1 MKKKTADITP
11 EDIRKQFHK
20 IYYSDIAPQMIEYEK
35 RRKKEIFKL
44 VLIELVLIF
53 AATGLIYYY
62 MQTGVFW
69 MLILFILSILSII
82 LAPIIR
88 NISFTQMLKSQCMR
102 KIVHAMGN
110 IKWESGGNIIST
122 NKLQKSN
129 LFMTFNNRSSDDTFE
144 GFYKGVNYS
153 IEEAYLW
160 FKSGS
165 GRNSVYYDV
174 FKGVIINFI
183 ANKDIENTTIV
194 ATKGDKDIKNR
205 NPLVWIIGIAVI
217 LQIYIETGIFPG
229 TLALILAII
238 AIVIM
243 SICRL
248 NSKDEH
254 VLNKIILED
263 AVFNKKYTAYSG
275 DEINGRYLLT
285 TAFMERFNNVKT
297 AFGVEKIKCSFYDK
311 YLMIAI
317 STKKNLFEIGNLY
330 TPLNSPKQLET
341 FFNEFISI
349 LKLIDYFKLDEKTGL

>member
-1 MKKKTADITP
+1 
-11 EDIRKQFHK
+11 
-20 IYYSDIAPQMIEYEK
+20 
-35 RRKKEIFKL
+35 
-44 VLIELVLIF
+44 
-53 AATGLIYYY
+53 
-62 MQTGVFW
+62 
-69 MLILFILSILSII
+69 
-82 LAPIIR
+82 
-88 NISFTQMLKSQCMR
+88 MLKSQCMR

-144 GFYKGVNYS
+144 GFYKSVNYS

-248 NSKDEH
+248 NSKD
-254 VLNKIILED
+254 
-263 AVFNKKYTAYSG
+263 
-275 DEINGRYLLT
+275 
-285 TAFMERFNNVKT
+285 
-297 AFGVEKIKCSFYDK
+297 
-311 YLMIAI
+311 
-317 STKKNLFEIGNLY
+317 
-330 TPLNSPKQLET
+330 
-341 FFNEFISI
+341 
-349 LKLIDYFKLDEKTGL
+349 